1 MSFAD
6 KVILI
11 TGGNSGIGADCAEYF
26 AKEGAKLA
34 LCGRNAAKF
43 ETVIGQIKESGVE
56 LEPLVIL
63 ADVSTD
69 AERIM
74 AETIEK
80 YERLDILINMAG
92 FAIFDSLDT
101 MNMEDYDSMIATN
114 VRGPGIHLKKN
125 YAQQFIKNFNFSFN
139 FFSTS

>member
-11 TGGNSGIGADCAEYF
+11 TGGNSGIGADCAEFF

-34 LCGRNAAKF
+34 LVGRNAAKF

-56 LEPLVIL
+56 LDPLVIL
-63 ADVSTD
+63 ADVSID
-69 AERIM
+69 AERII

-80 YERLDILINMAG
+80 YERLDILINNAG

-101 MNMEDYDSMIATN
+101 MNMEDYDAMIATN
-114 VRGPGIHLKKN
+114 VRGPGIC
-125 YAQQFIKNFNFSFN
+125 FIEPIPNNSSRPSNFSN
-139 FFSTS
+139 FFSSS

>member
-11 TGGNSGIGADCAEYF
+11 TGGNSGIGADCAEFF

-34 LCGRNAAKF
+34 LVGRNAAKF
-43 ETVIGQIKESGVE
+43 ETVIRQIKESGVE
-56 LEPLVIL
+56 LDPLVIL
-63 ADVSTD
+63 ADVSID
-69 AERIM
+69 AERII

-80 YERLDILINMAG
+80 YERLDILINNAG

-101 MNMEDYDSMIATN
+101 MNMEDYDAMIATN
-114 VRGPGIHLKKN
+114 VRGPGIC
-125 YAQQFIKNFNFSFN
+125 FIEPMPNNSSRPSNFSN
-139 FFSTS
+139 FFSSS

>member
-11 TGGNSGIGADCAEYF
+11 TGGNSGIGADCAEFF

-34 LCGRNAAKF
+34 LVGRNAAKF
-43 ETVIGQIKESGVE
+43 ETVIRQIKESGVE
-56 LEPLVIL
+56 LDPLVIL
-63 ADVSTD
+63 ADVSID
-69 AERIM
+69 AERII

-80 YERLDILINMAG
+80 YERLDILINNAG

-101 MNMEDYDSMIATN
+101 MNMEDYDAMIATN
-114 VRGPGIHLKKN
+114 VRGPGIC
-125 YAQQFIKNFNFSFN
+125 FIEFMSN
-139 FFSTS
+139 TSSRS

>member
-11 TGGNSGIGADCAEYF
+11 TGGNSGIGADCAEFF

-34 LCGRNAAKF
+34 LVGRNAAKF

-56 LEPLVIL
+56 LDPLVIL
-63 ADVSTD
+63 ADVSID
-69 AERIM
+69 AERII

-80 YERLDILINMAG
+80 YERLDILINNAG

-101 MNMEDYDSMIATN
+101 MNMEDYDAMIATN
-114 VRGPGIHLKKN
+114 VRGPGIC
-125 YAQQFIKNFNFSFN
+125 FIEFMSN
-139 FFSTS
+139 TSSRS